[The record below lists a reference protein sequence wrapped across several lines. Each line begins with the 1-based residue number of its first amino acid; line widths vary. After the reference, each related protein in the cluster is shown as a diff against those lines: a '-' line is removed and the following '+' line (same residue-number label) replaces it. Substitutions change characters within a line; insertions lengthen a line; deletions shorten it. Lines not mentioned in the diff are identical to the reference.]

1 MGELMDVEIL
11 QEKIKD
17 AVKEF
22 INGRIIKHIDDT
34 YKHILNGEFGIIAK
48 EDSNKIVETNIETV
62 VEYMLSDIYDAVDNI
77 ESEVYESFMN
87 YEDYELDEDDNKNTL
102 YYDNLKKENDKIE
115 DMVWDLDTI
124 DKDIKAKIRESIEQ
138 KKLAEKKEIP
148 VVEEKTK
155 DIKKFLIP
163 IEDDKKET
171 HSDFIISHGNENVEI
186 EDLWESSE

>member
-17 AVKEF
+17 AVREF
-22 INGRIIKHIDDT
+22 INGRIIKHINDT
-34 YKHILNGEFGIIAK
+34 YKHILSGEFGIIAE

-124 DKDIKAKIRESIEQ
+124 DKDIKAKIRKSIEQ
-138 KKLAEKKEIP
+138 KKYGEDYKMP

>member
-17 AVKEF
+17 AVREF

>member
-124 DKDIKAKIRESIEQ
+124 DKDIKAKIRKSIEQ
-138 KKLAEKKEIP
+138 KKYGEDYKMS

>member
-124 DKDIKAKIRESIEQ
+124 DKDIKAKIRKSIEQ
-138 KKLAEKKEIP
+138 KKYGEDYKMP